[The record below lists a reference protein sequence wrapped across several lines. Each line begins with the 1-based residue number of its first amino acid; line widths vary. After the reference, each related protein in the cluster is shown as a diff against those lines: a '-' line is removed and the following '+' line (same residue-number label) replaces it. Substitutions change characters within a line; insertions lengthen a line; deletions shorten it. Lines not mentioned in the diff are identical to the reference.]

1 MTDVEA
7 SKTEQP
13 AAVAAQGAHVAPE
26 KASSTEGATKAKGA
40 SKGQKSAKKSPAVRA
55 AKPKKAPKPARA
67 KASSLLRPQSKGAK
81 VLELVSRSKGASLAE
96 LMKATGWQSHSV
108 RGFISGTLGTKMGL
122 KVQSAKRE
130 NGERL
135 YSLSK

>member
-26 KASSTEGATKAKGA
+26 KAPSTKAKGA
-40 SKGQKSAKKSPAVRA
+40 PKGQKSGKGKPKTAPKEPTAKKA
-55 AKPKKAPKPARA
+55 AKPA
-67 KASSLLRPQSKGAK
+67 KATSALRPESKGAK

-96 LMKATGWQSHSV
+96 LMKATDWQSHSI

-130 NGERL
+130 DGERV
-135 YSLSK
+135 YSLCR

>member
-7 SKTEQP
+7 TQTEQP

-26 KASSTEGATKAKGA
+26 KASSTKGATKAKGA
-40 SKGQKSAKKSPAVRA
+40 PNGQKSAKGKPKAAPKEPKAKKA
-55 AKPKKAPKPARA
+55 AKPA
-67 KASSLLRPQSKGAK
+67 KEASALRPESKGAK

-130 NGERL
+130 DGERL

>member
-7 SKTEQP
+7 TKTEQP

-26 KASSTEGATKAKGA
+26 KASSTKGATKAKSA
-40 SKGQKSAKKSPAVRA
+40 PKGQKSAKGKPKAAPKEPKAKKA
-55 AKPKKAPKPARA
+55 AKPAEATSA
-67 KASSLLRPQSKGAK
+67 LRPESKGAK
-81 VLELVSRSKGASLAE
+81 VLELISRSKGASLAE
-96 LMKATGWQSHSV
+96 LIKTTGWQSHSV
-108 RGFISGTLGTKMGL
+108 RGFISGKLGTKMGL

-130 NGERL
+130 DGERL

>member
-13 AAVAAQGAHVAPE
+13 AAVAAQGAQVAPE
-26 KASSTEGATKAKGA
+26 KASSTKGATKAKGA
-40 SKGQKSAKKSPAVRA
+40 PKGQKTAKG
-55 AKPKKAPKPARA
+55 KPKAASKEPKLKKTAHPARETSA
-67 KASSLLRPQSKGAK
+67 LRPQSKGAK
-81 VLELVSRSKGASLAE
+81 VLELVSRPKGASLAE

-130 NGERL
+130 DGERL

>member
-7 SKTEQP
+7 TEQP

-26 KASSTEGATKAKGA
+26 KGSSTKGAAKAKGA
-40 SKGQKSAKKSPAVRA
+40 PKGQKSAKGKPKAAPKEPKAKKA
-55 AKPKKAPKPARA
+55 AKPA
-67 KASSLLRPQSKGAK
+67 KATSALRPESKGAK

-130 NGERL
+130 DGERV
-135 YSLSK
+135 YSLSR

>member
-13 AAVAAQGAHVAPE
+13 AAVAAQSAHVAPE
-26 KASSTEGATKAKGA
+26 KAPSTKGATKAKGA
-40 SKGQKSAKKSPAVRA
+40 PKGQKSGKGKPKAAPKEPTAKKA
-55 AKPKKAPKPARA
+55 AKPA
-67 KASSLLRPQSKGAK
+67 KATSALRPESKGAK

-96 LMKATGWQSHSV
+96 LMKATGWQSHSI

-130 NGERL
+130 DGERL